1 MFEFG
6 LVVFI
11 VCLLV
16 VCLVIIPLM
25 FRIVVPTN
33 EVHIVQTGTRTISYG
48 KDTNNGNSYY
58 KWPSWV
64 PKFGVMRTIMP
75 VSVFDIDLKAY
86 EAYDKGRLPFHVDI
100 KAFFQIDNSDI
111 AAQRVAS
118 ITELRDQLV
127 AIVQGA
133 VRKVLASN
141 EIEEIMEG
149 RGKFSQEFTD
159 EVKGQLKNWG
169 VSTVKNI
176 ELMDIRDAKDSTVIA
191 NIMEKKKSLIEMQS
205 RTEVAR
211 NRKVA
216 EVAEIEAKREVDLQQ
231 QEAEQQVGLRTVS
244 AKREVELAKEAQ
256 LQQVKEQQKVT
267 KEKEMAVKQVEE
279 TRNAQIQKEVEITKA
294 TQLKET
300 AVIRANADK
309 ETSIIKAEASKQ
321 SSVTTAEGDLQAKKM
336 EAEGIKAEG
345 EAVAKAEEAKLMA
358 PVNAQITLAKE
369 ISNSEGYQKYLITIR
384 QVEAIE
390 KVGQVQAEALK
401 TAEIKIIANAGDP
414 STGLNSAMD
423 LFSSKGGTAVG
434 AMLQGFANTDE
445 GKKLLDKFSDT
456 K

>member
-1 MFEFG
+1 
-6 LVVFI
+6 
-11 VCLLV
+11 
-16 VCLVIIPLM
+16 
-25 FRIVVPTN
+25 
-33 EVHIVQTGTRTISYG
+33 
-48 KDTNNGNSYY
+48 
-58 KWPSWV
+58 
-64 PKFGVMRTIMP
+64 MP

-176 ELMDIRDAKDSTVIA
+176 ELMDIRDAKDSNVIA

-267 KEKEMAVKQVEE
+267 KEK
-279 TRNAQIQKEVEITKA
+279 NY
-294 TQLKET
+294 
-300 AVIRANADK
+300 RASHYPSGRHDWGRHCHADRRFFPYCP
-309 ETSIIKAEASKQ
+309 I
-321 SSVTTAEGDLQAKKM
+321 
-336 EAEGIKAEG
+336 
-345 EAVAKAEEAKLMA
+345 
-358 PVNAQITLAKE
+358 
-369 ISNSEGYQKYLITIR
+369 GY
-384 QVEAIE
+384 E
-390 KVGQVQAEALK
+390 KV
-401 TAEIKIIANAGDP
+401 
-414 STGLNSAMD
+414 TG
-423 LFSSKGGTAVG
+423 TVAV
-434 AMLQGFANTDE
+434 L
-445 GKKLLDKFSDT
+445 
-456 K
+456 